1 MSGWMSL
8 LWIGLIAQRF
18 FELQLAEKN
27 ARWMKRQGGYE
38 AEREHYRYI
47 VCLHVLFFAGIL
59 AEVCWLDAAPPAV
72 WPYLFILFLVVQ
84 GFRVWCIRSLGRY
97 WNTRIWI
104 VPGHTPQVRGPY
116 RYLRHP
122 NYAVVLA
129 EFILFPSLFGAY
141 CTAVVGTLLN
151 ALLLLFVRIPAEEK
165 ALLEATSYEAEMGEK
180 KRFFPSF
187 KLR

>member
-1 MSGWMSL
+1 MSGWMIL
-8 LWIGLIAQRF
+8 LWLGLIAQRL
-18 FELQLAEKN
+18 FELKLAEKN
-27 ARWMKRQGGYE
+27 ARWMKRQGGFE
-38 AEREHYRYI
+38 AGREHYPYI
-47 VCLHVLFFAGIL
+47 VGLHVLFFL
-59 AEVCWLDAAPPAV
+59 AIPSEVYWLDRVPPAV
-72 WPYLFILFLVVQ
+72 WPYLLIAFLIVQ
-84 GFRVWCIRSLGRY
+84 GLRVWCIRSLGRY

-141 CTAVVGTLLN
+141 ITAVAGTLLN
-151 ALLLLFVRIPAEEK
+151 ALLLLFVRIPVEEK
-165 ALLEATSYEAEMGEK
+165 ALQEATPYEDRMGKK

-187 KLR
+187 RLW